1 MTLIVHSDLP
11 NVLVHSSLFRRTLLC
26 GGYLFFRMYFTL
38 TFHIMISLVLPMI
51 SKIVPVSYEEDIEQ
65 YISLSFFLLL
75 LVRLFKYHM
84 VGRTNGPWCVSRSNT
99 LVTNLLNIA
108 IIFNSTKH
116 VIMTL
121 T

>member
-1 MTLIVHSDLP
+1 MTLIVHSALP
-11 NVLVHSSLFRRTLLC
+11 YVLVHSSLFRRTLLC
-26 GGYLFFRMYFTL
+26 GGYLCFRMYFTL
-38 TFHIMISLVLPMI
+38 TFHIMIRLVLPMI
-51 SKIVPVSYEEDIEQ
+51 SKIIPVSYEEDIEQ
-65 YISLSFFLLL
+65 YISQHFLLL

>member
-1 MTLIVHSDLP
+1 MTLIFHSAYQMTLSI
-11 NVLVHSSLFRRTLLC
+11 VLCLEGLC
-26 GGYLFFRMYFTL
+26 IAEDTCFFMYCTI

>member
-1 MTLIVHSDLP
+1 
-11 NVLVHSSLFRRTLLC
+11 
-26 GGYLFFRMYFTL
+26 
-38 TFHIMISLVLPMI
+38 MI
-51 SKIVPVSYEEDIEQ
+51 SKIIPVSYEEDIEQ
-65 YISLSFFLLL
+65 YISLSFFLFLL
-75 LVRLFKYHM
+75 LMVRLFKYHM
-84 VGRTNGPWCVSRSNT
+84 VGRTNGPWYVSRSNT